1 MERLTNLFKP
11 KSQVTKHQGICIEMH
26 SGQEFTACAI
36 RLVELNNDLRLTRVF
51 ETEQLGGVLSKLKK
65 RYPIILTITGK
76 GIVSKQID
84 EANQSVKAVMPSAN
98 ADHFLFQTYGLQNTI
113 GTVVRKEIVENIIQQ
128 INAFGF
134 FVETCYLGVTTAGG
148 AFLYLNNNG
157 VVNELNPT
165 VCGKKIALNEEGVI
179 GISPSS
185 EKETNFEIDNFQLS
199 ADKLL
204 AFSGVFQYVVNPVAC
219 TTIDSYILKE
229 NQETISYRKKT
240 IFIGKWFTVVFL
252 FLVMLTFFIYI
263 NFNNQYK
270 QLSSFL
276 DQSTQ
281 QISYLKKLEKEVA
294 KRKRLAKLTGVSERF
309 GPAYY
314 ADRLAATKPK
324 EIIFKE
330 VNVNPLSKKIK
341 EQQEVL
347 INRNRIMI
355 TGEVSKSIY
364 LNNWIKDTQEAYLWI
379 KEITI
384 VSYDAGKEYKMPQ
397 FVLAI
402 TINE

>member
-1 MERLTNLFKP
+1 MERLTNLFKS
-11 KSQVTKHQGICIEMH
+11 KSQATKHQGICIEMH

-36 RLVELNNDLRLTRVF
+36 RLVQLNDDLRLTRVF
-51 ETEQLGGVLSKLKK
+51 ETEQLVDVLSKLKK
-65 RYPIILTITGK
+65 RHPIILTITGK
-76 GIVSKQID
+76 GVVSKQID
-84 EANQSVKAVMPSAN
+84 AANQSVKAVMPSAN
-98 ADHFLFQTYGLQNTI
+98 ADHFLFQTYGLQNTF
-113 GTVVRKEIVENIIQQ
+113 GTVIRKEVVEDIIQQ

-134 FVETCYLGVTTAGG
+134 FVEACYLGVATAGG
-148 AFLYLNNNG
+148 TFLYLNNN
-157 VVNELNPT
+157 VAINELTPT
-165 VCGKKIALNEEGVI
+165 ICGKQIVLNEEGVI

-185 EKETNFEIDNFQLS
+185 EMETNFEMDGFQLS
-199 ADKLL
+199 AAKLL
-204 AFSGVFQYVVNPVAC
+204 AFSGTFQYVVNPVAC

-229 NQETISYRKKT
+229 NQEAISYRKKT
-240 IFIGKWFTVVFL
+240 TFIGKWFAVSFL
-252 FLVMLTFFIYI
+252 LLVMFTFLIYI
-263 NFNNQYK
+263 NFNNQHK

-281 QISYLKKLEKEVA
+281 QISYLKNLEQEVA
-294 KRKRLAKLTGVSERF
+294 KRKRLAELTGVSERF

-314 ADRLAATKPK
+314 ADRLAVTKPK

-347 INRNRIMI
+347 IDRNKIMI

-364 LNNWIKDTQEAYLWI
+364 LNNWIKDTQEAYSWI

-384 VSYDAGKEYKMPQ
+384 VSYDAGKQYKVPQ